1 MPYVIGRFAGIDD
14 KIHVLAG
21 KAKELGFRKAYRSAL
36 LQIMANLRT
45 RPLEW
50 GDPEYNT
57 KKEGG
62 VICHGI
68 VHPVLVRFSVHEPE
82 QTVLIFD
89 VQLLT

>member
-1 MPYVIGRFAGIDD
+1 MPYHIGHFAGI
-14 KIHVLAG
+14 
-21 KAKELGFRKAYRSAL
+21 KAKIQRLAEQAQERGIRKAYLDAL
-36 LQIMANLRT
+36 TEITTNLRT

-57 KKEGG
+57 NKEGG
-62 VICHGI
+62 VVCHGI